1 MSPAWIS
8 SREAQRLRAIALQ
21 DVLERWGARPDP
33 HDKAKWHG
41 ARGTISVNGM
51 KFMNWTG
58 GQGGGGAIDLAIQ
71 LLGVGFSEAA
81 RWLQQH
87 FPQAH
92 EDLGPLP
99 PAMASRLP
107 PLAPAQAPG
116 PATTL
121 ALALPPKA
129 PDHLGRVRRYLL
141 QQRRLPPPAVD
152 PLIDAGVLYA
162 DRRANAVFLL
172 LGKENQP
179 VGAELRGTGPI
190 PWRALAAG
198 SRKDLGYFSTGP
210 SLYIYSAIILCES
223 AIDALSC
230 FALHRDCLC
239 ISTAGARANPLWL
252 APLLQHGRP
261 IYCGFDADPAGDDA
275 ARAMLASHPTIG
287 RLRPS
292 RHDWNDMLK

>member
-1 MSPAWIS
+1 MIPAWIS
-8 SREAQRLRAIALQ
+8 SREAQRLRAIALE
-21 DVLERWGARPDP
+21 DVLERWGARPDL

-41 ARGTISVNGM
+41 ARGTISVSGM

-81 RWLQQH
+81 HWLQQH
-87 FPQAH
+87 FPQAQ
-92 EDLGPLP
+92 EGLGLSP
-99 PAMASRLP
+99 PVKTSRIP
-107 PLAPAQAPG
+107 PSTPARAPSS
-116 PATTL
+116 AT

-141 QQRRLPPPAVD
+141 QQRRLSPPVID
-152 PLIDAGVLYA
+152 PLIDAGILYA

-172 LGKENQP
+172 LGKENQS

-198 SRKDLGYFSTGP
+198 SRKDQGYFSVGP
-210 SLYIYSAIILCES
+210 SLPRAVILCES

-230 FALHRDCLC
+230 FTLHRDCLC

-252 APLLQHGRP
+252 APLIQHGRP
-261 IYCGFDADPAGDDA
+261 IFCGFDADPAGDDA
-275 ARAMLASHPTIG
+275 ARAMLASHPAIG
-287 RLRPS
+287 RLRPT
-292 RHDWNDMLK
+292 RQDWNEMLK

>member
-1 MSPAWIS
+1 MRPAWIAS
-8 SREAQRLRAIALQ
+8 QEAQRLRAIALE

-33 HDKAKWHG
+33 RDKAKWHG
-41 ARGTISVNGM
+41 ARGTITVSGM

-71 LLGVGFSEAA
+71 LLGVGFLQAA
-81 RWLQQH
+81 QWLQQH
-87 FPQAH
+87 FPQAQ
-92 EDLGPLP
+92 EDLGLSLP
-99 PAMASRLP
+99 TNLSRMPPSTPAR
-107 PLAPAQAPG
+107 APG
-116 PATTL
+116 SAS
-121 ALALPPKA
+121 ALALPPKV

-141 QQRRLPPPAVD
+141 QERRLSPPVID

-172 LGKENQP
+172 LGKENQS

-198 SRKDLGYFSTGP
+198 SCKDQGYFSRAP
-210 SLYIYSAIILCES
+210 SLHKAIILCES

-252 APLLQHGRP
+252 APLIQQCLP
-261 IYCGFDADPAGDDA
+261 IYCGFDADPAGDCA
-275 ARAMLASHPTIG
+275 ARAMIASHPAIG
-287 RLRPS
+287 RLRPT
-292 RHDWNDMLK
+292 RPDWNDMLK

>member
-8 SREAQRLRAIALQ
+8 SREAQRLRAIALA

-33 HDKAKWHG
+33 RDKAKWHG
-41 ARGTISVNGM
+41 ARGTISVTGM

-58 GQGGGGAIDLAIQ
+58 GQGGGGAIDLTMH
-71 LLGVGFSEAA
+71 LLGVGFLQAA
-81 RWLQQH
+81 QWLQQH

-92 EDLGPLP
+92 EDLGLSLP
-99 PAMASRLP
+99 TNLSRLP
-107 PLAPAQAPG
+107 PSTPARAPG
-116 PATTL
+116 SAS
-121 ALALPPKA
+121 ALALPPKV

-141 QQRRLPPPAVD
+141 QERRLPPPAVD

-172 LGKENQP
+172 LGKENKS

-198 SRKDLGYFSTGP
+198 SRKDRGYFSVAP
-210 SLYIYSAIILCES
+210 SLPRAVILCES

-230 FALHRDCLC
+230 FTLHRDCLC
-239 ISTAGARANPLWL
+239 ISTAGARAHPLWL
-252 APLLQHGRP
+252 AALIPQGLP
-261 IYCGFDADPAGDDA
+261 IFCGFDADPAGDAA
-275 ARAMLASHPTIG
+275 ARAMLASHPAIG
-287 RLRPS
+287 RLRPT
-292 RHDWNDMLK
+292 RQDWNEMLK

>member
-8 SREAQRLRAIALQ
+8 SREAQRLRAIALE

-33 HDKAKWHG
+33 RDKAKWHG
-41 ARGTISVNGM
+41 ARGTISVTGM

-58 GQGGGGAIDLAIQ
+58 GQGGGGAIDLVIQ
-71 LLGVGFSEAA
+71 LLGVGFLQAA
-81 RWLQQH
+81 QWLQQH
-87 FPQAH
+87 FPQAQ
-92 EDLGPLP
+92 EDLGLSLP
-99 PAMASRLP
+99 TNLSRMPPSTPAR
-107 PLAPAQAPG
+107 APG
-116 PATTL
+116 SAS
-121 ALALPPKA
+121 ALALPPKV

-141 QQRRLPPPAVD
+141 QERRLSPPVID

-172 LGKENQP
+172 LGKENKS

-198 SRKDLGYFSTGP
+198 SRKDRGYFSVGP
-210 SLYIYSAIILCES
+210 SLPRAVILCES

-252 APLLQHGRP
+252 VALIQQGLP
-261 IYCGFDADPAGDDA
+261 IYCGFDADPAGDGA
-275 ARAMLASHPTIG
+275 ARAMLASHPAIG

-292 RHDWNDMLK
+292 RHDWNEMLK

>member
-1 MSPAWIS
+1 MIPAWIS
-8 SREAQRLRAIALQ
+8 SREAQRLRAIALE
-21 DVLERWGARPDP
+21 DVLERWGARPDL

-41 ARGTISVNGM
+41 ARGTISVSGM

-71 LLGVGFSEAA
+71 LLGVGFIEAA
-81 RWLQQH
+81 HWLQQH

-92 EDLGPLP
+92 EGLGLSP
-99 PAMASRLP
+99 PARTSRIP
-107 PLAPAQAPG
+107 PSTPARAPSS
-116 PATTL
+116 AT
-121 ALALPPKA
+121 ALVLPPKA

-141 QQRRLPPPAVD
+141 QQRRLSPPVID

-172 LGKENQP
+172 LGKENQS

-198 SRKDLGYFSTGP
+198 SRKDQGYFSVGP
-210 SLYIYSAIILCES
+210 SLPRAVILCES

-230 FALHRDCLC
+230 FTLHRDCLC

-252 APLLQHGRP
+252 APLLQHGHP
-261 IYCGFDADPAGDDA
+261 IFCGFDADPAGDDA
-275 ARAMLASHPTIG
+275 ARAMLASHPAIG
-287 RLRPS
+287 RLRPT
-292 RHDWNDMLK
+292 RQDWNEMLK

>member
-8 SREAQRLRAIALQ
+8 SREAQRLRAIALE

-41 ARGTISVNGM
+41 ARGTISVTGM

-58 GQGGGGAIDLAIQ
+58 GQGGGGAIDLTIQ
-71 LLGVGFSEAA
+71 LLGVGFIEAVH
-81 RWLQQH
+81 WLQQR
-87 FPQAH
+87 FPQSP
-92 EDLGPLP
+92 EGFGLSP
-99 PAMASRLP
+99 PTKTSRLP
-107 PLAPAQAPG
+107 PLAPARAPG
-116 PATTL
+116 SPT

-129 PDHLGRVRRYLL
+129 PDNLGRVRHYLL
-141 QQRRLPPPAVD
+141 QERRLPAHVID

-172 LGKENQP
+172 LGKENQS

-198 SRKDLGYFSTGP
+198 SRKDWGYFSMD
-210 SLYIYSAIILCES
+210 LALHRAIILCES

-239 ISTAGARANPLWL
+239 ISTAGARAHPLWL
-252 APLLQHGRP
+252 AALIQQGRP
-261 IYCGFDADPAGDDA
+261 IYCGFDADPAGDGA
-275 ARAMLASHPTIG
+275 ARAMIASHPAIQ
-287 RLRPS
+287 RLRPT
-292 RHDWNDMLK
+292 RQDWNEMLM